1 MSQLVSV
8 ADDVNKFI
16 DAVEYRVGI
25 VISVLEEFL
34 YEKNILLTPDTRLMI
49 QKYVAETYREI
60 FSRKELSAQIFIKTL
75 IAPVLRRFFPGRKYK
90 KFIKIIEEKLRK
102 RLSNLS

>member
-1 MSQLVSV
+1 MSRLVTV

-16 DAVEYRVGI
+16 DNVELRVSI
-25 VISVLEEFL
+25 VLSVLEEFL

-49 QKYVAETYREI
+49 QKYVAATYREI
-60 FSRKELSAQIFIKTL
+60 FSRKEYSLQLFIEYL
-75 IAPVLRRFFPGRKYK
+75 VAPILRRFYPGRKYRK
-90 KFIKIIEEKLRK
+90 LIKVIEEKLEE

>member
-1 MSQLVSV
+1 MSQLVTV

-16 DAVEYRVGI
+16 DAVEYRVNI
-25 VISVLEEFL
+25 VLSVLEEFL

-49 QKYVAETYREI
+49 QKYVAEAYREI
-60 FSRKELSAQIFIKTL
+60 FSRKELSTQIFINTL
-75 IAPVLRRFFPGRKYK
+75 IAPILRRFYPGRKYK
-90 KFIKIIEEKLRK
+90 KLIKIIEEKLRE